1 MPEVRLDRRKRA
13 STPEKE
19 VGKRRRSR
27 VAGHIRILSSLMA
40 AKSQV
45 IRGALSY

>member
-1 MPEVRLDRRKRA
+1 MPEVRPDRRKRA
-13 STPEKE
+13 AQSEKE

-27 VAGHIRILSSLMA
+27 IAGHIPILGSLMA

-45 IRGALSY
+45 IRGAL